1 MRIAY
6 DHQAFCRQKTGGISR
21 YFCRLAEHLA
31 GKEQTVGVFAPLYRN
46 QYLKTLPAPLVHG
59 YGVRDYPPKSS
70 ELMVAANGLL
80 ARTLIRGWKPD
91 LVHETYFSAVR
102 ARFGTQPTV
111 LTVFDM
117 IGELPEYG
125 ATGSGGDIRKSAK
138 YAAVSRAD
146 HIICI
151 SDHTRQ
157 DLIRLFGVAEHK
169 VSVIHLGCDALAPEV
184 YAPSQ
189 AQSQTQSKTH
199 SRSQSHAQSHAQ
211 GSHIVADRPYL
222 LYVGLRDGYK
232 NFVAMLR
239 AVAASRRLRTSF
251 DIVAFGGGAFSATEQ
266 ALITRLGFSPGQ
278 VRQLAGDDANLAR
291 VYKQATAFVYPS
303 TYEGF
308 GLPPIEAMTLKCP
321 VISSHSS
328 CMPEIIGEAAEYF
341 DPEQTDSI
349 ASAIENVVFS
359 ESRTCELIAKGEQRA
374 QLFTWDR
381 CAENTLSVYRS
392 LGSGYK

>member
-91 LVHETYFSAVR
+91 LVHETYFSAVH
-102 ARFGTQPTV
+102 ARFGAQPTV

-151 SDHTRQ
+151 SGHTRQ

-184 YAPSQ
+184 YAQ
-189 AQSQTQSKTH
+189 A
-199 SRSQSHAQSHAQ
+199 
-211 GSHIVADRPYL
+211 SHIVADRPYL

-232 NFVAMLR
+232 NFTAMLR
-239 AVAASRRLRTSF
+239 AVASSRRLRTSF
-251 DIVAFGGGAFSATEQ
+251 DIVAFGGGAFSAAEQ
-266 ALITRLGFSPGQ
+266 ALITSLGLSPGQ
-278 VRQLAGDDANLAR
+278 VRQLAGDDASLAR
-291 VYKQATAFVYPS
+291 LYKQATAFVYPS
-303 TYEGF
+303 KYEGF

-328 CMPEIIGEAAEYF
+328 CMPEVIGEAAEYF

-349 ASAIENVVFS
+349 ATAIENVVFS
-359 ESRTCELIAKGEQRA
+359 ESRTCELITKGEQRA

-381 CAENTLSVYRS
+381 CAENTLNVYRS
-392 LGSGYK
+392 LVSDKLKY